1 MDAEDLLAKYITPSD
16 RLADVTSSSDVFTR
30 EFGTELTGWEKAL
43 LEEFRT
49 RLTPKR
55 FQYKGFVRH
64 TRASSTILLTPSPWL
79 LEGEIVFFPSDMKI
93 PRDGSRVAI
102 EGRRVAS
109 PFHLQRTSEVKE
121 AISAEEC
128 TEIPFDMADAVAP
141 PMRLKELSSLLFERV
156 GMTEASKRVFARLF
170 VSSPPYMDAIGGLTT
185 GIQAIASQRQVARLL
200 SFMKNVL
207 PPSMRVKRPSSQT
220 IQGLRLTPPKLWRL
234 DAGSISPDSLRELC
248 TERRDPSGYREVSI
262 GALTQSDT
270 ALLPDVPLALASE
283 DFWIETSDAAQ
294 LRLPILKSA
303 ITYQLLVP
311 QISAK
316 SVEAGTQ
323 HVLDRLER
331 LQESFGLQ
339 DSALARGGLLDAD
352 MLGRPLSVIRIARS
366 TARASWNEK
375 VSSKDL
381 KQTWDRVLE
390 PAIKEFLELTDL
402 KKKSEEAWGKGSR
415 FDRFNTKVMRAIR
428 TLDSG
433 ERGSL
438 GPTLAEIAGEAG
450 VEPHVAA
457 ETLTRMKESGV
468 LYEPRPGHFRLV

>member
-16 RLADVTSSSDVFTR
+16 RLADATSSSDVFTR
-30 EFGTELTGWEKAL
+30 QFGTELTGWEKAL
-43 LEEFRT
+43 VEEFRT
-49 RLTPKR
+49 RLTPRR

-64 TRASSTILLTPSPWL
+64 TRAPSTILLTPSPWL
-79 LEGEIVFFPSDMKI
+79 LEGEIVFFPSDMEI
-93 PRDGSRVAI
+93 PRDGARVEI

-121 AISAEEC
+121 AISAEDC
-128 TEIPFDMADAVAP
+128 REIPFDMADAVTP
-141 PMRLKELSSLLFERV
+141 PMHLKELSALLFERV
-156 GMTEASKRVFARLF
+156 GMAEASKRVFARLF

-200 SFMKNVL
+200 SFIKNVL
-207 PPSMRVKRPSSQT
+207 PSSMRVKRPPTQ
-220 IQGLRLTPPKLWRL
+220 IVQGLRLAPPKMWRL
-234 DAGSISPDSLRELC
+234 DAGSISSDSLRELC

-262 GALTQSDT
+262 GALTQPDT
-270 ALLPDVPLALASE
+270 APLPDVPLALASE

-303 ITYQLLVP
+303 ITYQLVSP

-316 SVEAGTQ
+316 GVEAGTQ
-323 HVLDRLER
+323 HVLDRLEG

-339 DSALARGGLLDAD
+339 DTALARGGLLDAD

-390 PAIKEFLELTDL
+390 PAIKEFLEISDL

-438 GPTLAEIAGEAG
+438 GPTLAEIAEEAG
-450 VEPHVAA
+450 VQPHVAA

-468 LYEPRPGHFRLV
+468 LYEPRPGRFRLV